1 MKDFSNTATTHG
13 VNSSSKVLDENMMI
27 GELQR
32 ELVDTKEKLKAITAK
47 FTAVRKERDQLKTET
62 KDLQ

>member
-1 MKDFSNTATTHG
+1 MKDFSNTTSTH
-13 VNSSSKVLDENMMI
+13 SSNKILDENMMI

-32 ELVDTKEKLKAITAK
+32 ELVDTKEKLKSMTAK

>member
-1 MKDFSNTATTHG
+1 MKDFSNTASVLG
-13 VNSSSKVLDENMMI
+13 VHSNSKGLDENMMI

-32 ELVDTKEKLKAITAK
+32 ELVDTKEKLKAMTAK

>member
-1 MKDFSNTATTHG
+1 MKDFSNTAASH
-13 VNSSSKVLDENMMI
+13 SSNKILDENMMI

-32 ELVDTKEKLKAITAK
+32 ELVDTKEKLKAMTAK

>member
-1 MKDFSNTATTHG
+1 
-13 VNSSSKVLDENMMI
+13 MMI

-32 ELVDTKEKLKAITAK
+32 ELVDTKEKLKSMTAK